1 MLNCFHIY
9 CCNVAV
15 NFDLLSDPYLL
26 RVIRAAHELS
36 IASVAVYGTEDRFS
50 MHRGKV
56 PDCTVMPRFKAGF
69 GALGMTCDK
78 SIPR

>member
-1 MLNCFHIY
+1 MLNYLHIY

-56 PDCTVMPRFKAGF
+56 TDSTVLPRFNAGF
-69 GALGMTCDK
+69 GALGKTCVK
-78 SIPR
+78 SKPR